1 MGRGGNRGWG
11 VRGDGEGGKGI
22 MVMVK
27 LSPLIDVGVNEQHH
41 GRVFYHHLGH

>member
-1 MGRGGNRGWG
+1 MGGGGGGRG
-11 VRGDGEGGKGI
+11 GGKGI